1 MTKSEFYKKWYSTR
15 LENQSLQ
22 ENGYPNVSFKGDLI
36 STEEQWQEFLEA
48 EIELDE
54 FKKLSAEA
62 AEMLGEEYVQP
73 YTQARIYP
81 DLTEQLDGVYKSL
94 KAIKD
99 SGVDLGTEGN
109 AYIDS
114 ITAVKEANPK
124 N

>member
-22 ENGYPNVSFKGDLI
+22 ENGYPNVSFKGELI

>member
-22 ENGYPNVSFKGDLI
+22 ENGYPNVSFKGELI

-48 EIELDE
+48 EIELDK

>member
-15 LENQSLQ
+15 LDNQSLQ

>member
-15 LENQSLQ
+15 LDNQSLQ

-73 YTQARIYP
+73 YTKARIYP

>member
-15 LENQSLQ
+15 LDNQSLQ

-73 YTQARIYP
+73 YTKARIYP

-99 SGVDLGTEGN
+99 SGVDLGTEGDEYL
-109 AYIDS
+109 AS
-114 ITAVKEANPK
+114 ITAVKEASPK